1 MDVFAVLSVE
11 TQNVD
16 SCPNCGYDR
25 LAYFSS
31 LQYKLCTAC
40 WTKIPWILDY
50 KQQPLVKHQR

>member
-1 MDVFAVLSVE
+1 M
-11 TQNVD
+11 D
-16 SCPNCGYDR
+16 SCPKCGYDR